1 MKRIFSMILA
11 VMMVVVLGVLPAGA
25 DGEEGQEHEHFI
37 RFTGEI
43 NEENTGYVLPDAT
56 VGEEYKYQIG
66 VETCEHIDPDSIRFQ
81 LDSETMPAGLT
92 VNESGLI
99 SGTPEIGTGDGP
111 VTLII
116 SVYTENTEDFVPGI
130 EANFYLTVK
139 PAEESEEITLRIP
152 YTKIVEQGGTSH
164 PGPQTFTL
172 KIFDVGVSGAEITI
186 NGGTNIIETNGSGNY
201 TDYMS
206 VTGTRDALS
215 EGFKVMEDNDGAAN
229 WTYSD
234 MVWFIQPQEDDT
246 FLIREEN
253 EEGSTRDSMLFINTY
268 NYSPVR
274 DDVDNDYDDDD
285 DYDYDNDYDDDDDYD
300 YDYDNDYDDDEDDD
314 EDNSWFIRIPEKKV
328 PLTEKPQVNELPQE
342 ETIPQENEV
351 KDNPNTGLGSTW
363 DYLVYLF
370 HKCFFWTI

>member
-139 PAEESEEITLRIP
+139 PAEESEEITWRIP
-152 YTKIVEQGGTSH
+152 YTKIVEQGGTSY
-164 PGPQTFTL
+164 PGPQRFTL
-172 KIFDVGVSGAEITI
+172 EIFKTEVSDAEITI
-186 NGGTNIIETNGSGNY
+186 NGETNIIHTNGSGNY
-201 TDYMS
+201 TDHMS
-206 VTGTRDALS
+206 VTGTRDDLS
-215 EGFKVMEDNDGAAN
+215 EGFYVREVKDGAAN
-229 WTYSD
+229 WTYSNAVYTIKID
-234 MVWFIQPQEDDT
+234 PQNSNECVIYDVNGNKC
-246 FLIREEN
+246 EE
-253 EEGSTRDSMLFINTY
+253 MLFVNEY

-285 DYDYDNDYDDDDDYD
+285 D

>member
-111 VTLII
+111 DQFVIL
-116 SVYTENTEDFVPGI
+116 VDANYKENTENTEDFVPNI

-139 PAEESEEITLRIP
+139 PAPVTKRIDLSFVKTVVQTGSERP
-152 YTKIVEQGGTSH
+152 APK
-164 PGPQTFTL
+164 TFTL
-172 KIFDVGVSGAEITI
+172 NVDDYGSNNIDTSRIEVSGNTI
-186 NGGTNIIETNGSGNY
+186 DTDGPGNY
-201 TDYMS
+201 PGRLTISYPADYAGDMQ
-206 VTGTRDALS
+206 
-215 EGFKVMEDNDGAAN
+215 EGFYVREVNDGAAN

-234 MVWFIQPQEDDT
+234 MLYYIDYDSETDQWYIH
-246 FLIREEN
+246 EEN
-253 EEGSTRDSMLFINTY
+253 PNGATVDMIFINTY

-285 DYDYDNDYDDDDDYD
+285 D

-328 PLTEKPQVNELPQE
+328 PLTEKPQINELPQE

>member
-25 DGEEGQEHEHFI
+25 DGTEGTEHTEHVI
-37 RFTGEI
+37 RFVDENKQQIDSPI
-43 NEENTGYVLPDAT
+43 NLEAT
-56 VGEEYKYQIG
+56 VGQEFTHTFNISKCDENGEYG
-66 VETCEHIDPDSIRFQ
+66 VTFSLQEGKNLPD
-81 LDSETMPAGLT
+81 GLT
-92 VNESGLI
+92 LDTTTGVI
-99 SGTPEIGTGDGP
+99 SGTPIEETTEPIEI
-111 VTLII
+111 LIN
-116 SVYTENTEDFVPGI
+116 V
-130 EANFYLTVK
+130 EANEMCGGEEVIGSEVNVSLTVK
-139 PAEESEEITLRIP
+139 PAEVPEITTLRIP
-152 YTKIVEQGGTSH
+152 YTKIVEQGGTSQ

-172 KIFDVGVSGAEITI
+172 EIFDVQSSGAEITI

-206 VTGTRDALS
+206 VTGTRDDLS
-215 EGFKVMEDNDGAAN
+215 EGFYVREVNDGTAN

-234 MVWFIQPQEDDT
+234 MVWFIQPQEDGT
-246 FLIREEN
+246 FRIHEEN
-253 EEGSTRDSMLFINTY
+253 WEGPTRDSMLFINTY

-285 DYDYDNDYDDDDDYD
+285 DYDYDNDYDDDE
-300 YDYDNDYDDDEDDD
+300 DED

>member
-11 VMMVVVLGVLPAGA
+11 VVMVVVLGVLPAGA

-37 RFTGEI
+37 RFTEER

-56 VGEEYKYQIG
+56 VGEEYYHQIKFDK
-66 VETCEHIDPDSIRFQ
+66 CDHIDSNSIRFY
-81 LDSETMPAGLT
+81 LDYESLPDGLT
-92 VNESGLI
+92 LNETTGEI
-99 SGTPEIGTGDGP
+99 SGTPEIVTEGDGP

-116 SVYTENTEDFVPGI
+116 SVDAEYKENTENTEDFVPNI

-139 PAEESEEITLRIP
+139 PAEVPETTNWRIP
-152 YTKIVEQGGTSH
+152 YTKTVEQRGTSY

-172 KIFDVGVSGAEITI
+172 EIFDVQSSGAEITI
-186 NGGTNIIETNGSGNY
+186 NGGTNIIYTNGSGNY

-206 VTGTRDALS
+206 VTGTRDDLN
-215 EGFKVMEDNDGAAN
+215 EGFYVREVNDGAAN

-234 MVWFIQPQEDDT
+234 MVWFIQPQEDGT

-253 EEGSTRDSMLFINTY
+253 EEGTPRDSMLFINTY

-285 DYDYDNDYDDDDDYD
+285 DYDYDNDYDDDE
-300 YDYDNDYDDDEDDD
+300 DED

>member
-25 DGEEGQEHEHFI
+25 DGTEGTEHTEHVI
-37 RFTGEI
+37 RFVDENKQQIDSPI
-43 NEENTGYVLPDAT
+43 NLEAT
-56 VGEEYKYQIG
+56 VGQEFTHTFNISKCDENGEYG
-66 VETCEHIDPDSIRFQ
+66 VTFSLQEGKNLPD
-81 LDSETMPAGLT
+81 GLT
-92 VNESGLI
+92 LDTTTGVI
-99 SGTPEIGTGDGP
+99 SGTPIEETTEPIEI
-111 VTLII
+111 LIN
-116 SVYTENTEDFVPGI
+116 V
-130 EANFYLTVK
+130 EANEMCGGEEVIGSEVNVSLTVK
-139 PAEESEEITLRIP
+139 PAEVPEITTLRIP
-152 YTKIVEQGGTSH
+152 YTKIVEQGGTSQ

-172 KIFDVGVSGAEITI
+172 EIFDVQSSGAEITI

-206 VTGTRDALS
+206 VTGTRDDLS
-215 EGFKVMEDNDGAAN
+215 EGFYVKEINDGAAN

-234 MVWFIQPQEDDT
+234 MVWFIQPQEDGT
-246 FLIREEN
+246 FRIHEEN
-253 EEGSTRDSMLFINTY
+253 WEGPTRDSMLFINTY

-285 DYDYDNDYDDDDDYD
+285 DYDYDNDYDDD
-300 YDYDNDYDDDEDDD
+300 ED

>member
-139 PAEESEEITLRIP
+139 PAEESEEITWRIP
-152 YTKIVEQGGTSH
+152 YTKIVEQGGTSY
-164 PGPQTFTL
+164 PGPQRFTL
-172 KIFDVGVSGAEITI
+172 EIFKTEVSGAEITI

-206 VTGTRDALS
+206 VTGTRDDLS
-215 EGFKVMEDNDGAAN
+215 EGFYVKEINDGAAN

-234 MVWFIQPQEDDT
+234 MVWFIQPQEDGT
-246 FLIREEN
+246 FRIHEEN
-253 EEGSTRDSMLFINTY
+253 WEGTTRDSMLFINTY

-285 DYDYDNDYDDDDDYD
+285 D

>member
-1 MKRIFSMILA
+1 
-11 VMMVVVLGVLPAGA
+11 MMVVVLGVLPAGA
-25 DGEEGQEHEHFI
+25 DGTEGTEHTEHVI
-37 RFTGEI
+37 RFVDENKQQIDSPI
-43 NEENTGYVLPDAT
+43 NLEAT
-56 VGEEYKYQIG
+56 VGQEFTHTFNISKCDENGEYG
-66 VETCEHIDPDSIRFQ
+66 VTFTISYLTEGIDELPDGLFWDGEHGKIYGRPTAETTEPIEIRFRINVATDE
-81 LDSETMPAGLT
+81 LCGEAAVTGSE
-92 VNESGLI
+92 VDVS
-99 SGTPEIGTGDGP
+99 
-111 VTLII
+111 
-116 SVYTENTEDFVPGI
+116 
-130 EANFYLTVK
+130 LTVK
-139 PAEESEEITLRIP
+139 PAEVPEITTLRIP
-152 YTKIVEQGGTSH
+152 YTKIVEQGGTSQ

-172 KIFDVGVSGAEITI
+172 EIFDVQSSGAEITI

-206 VTGTRDALS
+206 VTGTRDDLS
-215 EGFKVMEDNDGAAN
+215 EGFYVREVKDGAAN

-234 MVWFIQPQEDDT
+234 MVWFIQPQEDGT
-246 FLIREEN
+246 FRIHEEN
-253 EEGSTRDSMLFINTY
+253 WEGTTRDSMLFINTY

-285 DYDYDNDYDDDDDYD
+285 D

>member
-25 DGEEGQEHEHFI
+25 DGEEGQVHEHFI
-37 RFTGEI
+37 SFT
-43 NEENTGYVLPDAT
+43 EERNDEDTGYVLPDAT
-56 VGEEYKYQIG
+56 VGEEYNYQIG
-66 VETCEHIDPDSIRFQ
+66 VEKCEHIDPDSIRFQ
-81 LDSETMPAGLT
+81 LDSETMPVGLT

-116 SVYTENTEDFVPGI
+116 SVHAEYKENTENMEDFVPNI

-139 PAEESEEITLRIP
+139 PAPVTKRIDLSFVKTVVQTGSERP
-152 YTKIVEQGGTSH
+152 APK
-164 PGPQTFTL
+164 TFTL
-172 KIFDVGVSGAEITI
+172 NVDDYGSNNIDTSRIEVSGNTI
-186 NGGTNIIETNGSGNY
+186 DTDGPGNY
-201 TDYMS
+201 PGRLTISYPADYAGDMQ
-206 VTGTRDALS
+206 
-215 EGFKVMEDNDGAAN
+215 EGFYVREVNDGAAN

-234 MVWFIQPQEDDT
+234 MLYYIDYDSETDQWYIH
-246 FLIREEN
+246 EEN
-253 EEGSTRDSMLFINTY
+253 PNGATVDMIFINTY

-285 DYDYDNDYDDDDDYD
+285 D

-328 PLTEKPQVNELPQE
+328 PLTEKPQINELPQE